1 MACVLGQVQET
12 GCDYIVLAQR
22 KNTDS
27 SKKKT
32 LKSDM
37 LILSQ
42 QLQDEYEYI

>member
-27 SKKKT
+27 SKKNAEIGYVDSFT
-32 LKSDM
+32 AVTG
-37 LILSQ
+37 
-42 QLQDEYEYI
+42 